1 MRAARFACA
10 ALLLACASA
19 LNAESIYKPEFHGTV
34 RARYELVPETGEN
47 RFGVRN
53 ARMSVAGKV
62 APVAGY
68 KAEVDFSDKG
78 KIKVLDVYVSLAPVE
93 GLSLRA
99 GHMRVPFTI
108 DAHRSPHLQFF
119 ADRSF
124 IARESVRDMG
134 AVVAWRSGGR
144 VPVTLE
150 GGAFNGPGPKSLDFA
165 LKAQIVPARG
175 WTLSG
180 GCRKGS
186 EGDARAMFYSAGGFW
201 DDGRWHV
208 EAEYLRKNYRRRAF
222 APVDAVD
229 VFGVYRLPL
238 GRVFTSISFV
248 GRYDWIGADGG
259 AETEARHRLTG
270 GVTLSLGRGPLQADI
285 RLNYEQSLNPRTSSD
300 RSKAV
305 VELVAHF

>member
-1 MRAARFACA
+1 MRAAWLALA
-10 ALLLACASA
+10 ALLA
-19 LNAESIYKPEFHGTV
+19 LGARGEDGGGVPGFEFHSTV
-34 RARYELVPETGEN
+34 RARYEWMMGTGES

-68 KAEVDFSDKG
+68 KAEADFSDKG
-78 KIKVLDVYVSLAPVE
+78 EIKILDVYVSLYPAE
-93 GLSLRA
+93 GLGLRM

-108 DAHRSPHLQFF
+108 DAHRSPHTQYF

-124 IARESVRDMG
+124 IAKESVRDMG
-134 AVVAWRSGGR
+134 AVVEWRSGWR
-144 VPVTLE
+144 VPLTLE
-150 GGAFNGPGPKSLDFA
+150 GGVFNGPGPGSLDFA
-165 LKAQIVPARG
+165 LKAQVVPARG

-186 EGDARAMFYSAGGFW
+186 EGDVRAMFYSAGGFW

-208 EAEYLRKNYRRRAF
+208 EAEYLRKNYRHRAF

-238 GRVFTSISFV
+238 KKVFTGISFV

-270 GVTLSLGRGPLQADI
+270 GVTLSLGRAPLQADI
-285 RLNYEQSLNPRTSSD
+285 RLNYEQSLNPRTPSD

-305 VELVAHF
+305 VELVARF